1 MPDPLV
7 TALIAAGTA
16 LATTAVSLVASGR
29 IERRRRA
36 DEQQRYREGRAEAL
50 ERVLS
55 LYRDPLL
62 RAALDLQSRIYNI
75 EARDFFAYYR
85 DGTESERD
93 YAIDHTLYVFAEY
106 FGWAE
111 ILRREIQFLNLGDV
125 ERTREVRR
133 ALDAVSETFLTNE
146 IEGASFRIF
155 RGHQRAIGEIMMT
168 PVNSQG
174 DDPGRRCETIGFAAF
189 VERLRDESFA
199 RWFTD
204 LRAHVLA
211 LAADPAPHVHRLA
224 LIQHALV
231 DLFGIMDPH
240 HVRADP
246 RLLKKLP
253 MASAERETHAGRAPG
268 TVRP

>member
-85 DGTESERD
+85 DGTESERE

-155 RGHQRAIGEIMMT
+155 RGQQRAIGEIMMT
-168 PVNSQG
+168 PPQQQG
-174 DDPGRRCETIGFAAF
+174 DEPRRRHETIGYASFAAQLADPPF
-189 VERLRDESFA
+189 NQ
-199 RWFTD
+199 WFTD
-204 LRAHVLA
+204 LTATILA
-211 LAADPAPHVHRLA
+211 LASSPTVRVKRL
-224 LIQHALV
+224 LIIQHALV
-231 DLFGIMDPH
+231 DLFDTLDPD
-240 HVRADP
+240 HVRVDTD
-246 RLLKKLP
+246 LLKKLP
-253 MASAERETHAGRAPG
+253 DECD
-268 TVRP
+268 

>member
-1 MPDPLV
+1 VPDPLL

-16 LATTAVSLVASGR
+16 LVTTVLSLVASHR
-29 IERRRRA
+29 IEQRRRA
-36 DEQQRYREGRAEAL
+36 DEQQRHREDRAEAL

-62 RAALDLQSRIYNI
+62 RAALDLQSRVYNI

-85 DGTESERD
+85 DGTESERS

-155 RGHQRAIGEIMMT
+155 RGQQRAIGEIMMT
-168 PVNSQG
+168 PVRSRG
-174 DDPGRRCETIGFAAF
+174 DEPGRSCETIGFATF
-189 VERLRDESFA
+189 VERLGDESFA

-211 LAADPAPHVHRLA
+211 LAADPGLRVKRLV

-231 DLFGIMDPH
+231 GLFATMDPH

-253 MASAERETHAGRAPG
+253 MASGEEDMHAGHTPG

>member
-1 MPDPLV
+1 MSEPLV
-7 TALIAAGTA
+7 TALIAAATA
-16 LATTAVSLVASGR
+16 LGTTALSLFAAGR
-29 IERRRRA
+29 IEHRRRA

-85 DGTESERD
+85 DGTESERS

-155 RGHQRAIGEIMMT
+155 RG
-168 PVNSQG
+168 
-174 DDPGRRCETIGFAAF
+174 
-189 VERLRDESFA
+189 
-199 RWFTD
+199 
-204 LRAHVLA
+204 
-211 LAADPAPHVHRLA
+211 
-224 LIQHALV
+224 
-231 DLFGIMDPH
+231 
-240 HVRADP
+240 
-246 RLLKKLP
+246 
-253 MASAERETHAGRAPG
+253 
-268 TVRP
+268 